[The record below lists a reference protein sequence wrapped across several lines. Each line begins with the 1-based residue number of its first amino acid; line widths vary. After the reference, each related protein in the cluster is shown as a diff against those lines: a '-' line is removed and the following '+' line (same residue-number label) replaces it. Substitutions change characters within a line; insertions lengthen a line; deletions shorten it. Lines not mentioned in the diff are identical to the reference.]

1 MANTT
6 YAPKLPLE
14 VNNYNDFEY
23 ISDSLQNIRQNLKM
37 IILTNPGEKIMD
49 PQYGL
54 GIRKYLFEPTGGK
67 LQVGIDDGGYK
78 KFTLENY
85 EQDIFD
91 ELTRQANKYNPEIFI
106 ETIKTQIED
115 SVMFLKVY
123 YNYKGFVTDFIEVA
137 INL

>member
-1 MANTT
+1 
-6 YAPKLPLE
+6 
-14 VNNYNDFEY
+14 
-23 ISDSLQNIRQNLKM
+23 
-37 IILTNPGEKIMD
+37 MD

-78 KFTLENY
+78 KFILENY